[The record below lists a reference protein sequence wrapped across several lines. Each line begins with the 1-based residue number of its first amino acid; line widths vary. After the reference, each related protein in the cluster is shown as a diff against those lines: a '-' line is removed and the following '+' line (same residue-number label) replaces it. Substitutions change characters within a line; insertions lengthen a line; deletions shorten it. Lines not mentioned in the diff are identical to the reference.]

1 MTIAESF
8 KRFRKEHGLTQAQV
22 ANALG
27 VTQQAYQVYEN
38 KTVPTATVL
47 IKISNAFGV
56 STDYLLGLSDEPKPA
71 EGKLPAA
78 PIDNSELVK
87 VAEAFNELLQKV
99 IANEK
104 AAGGQ

>member
-56 STDYLLGLSDEPKPA
+56 STDYLLGLSDEPARTEP
-71 EGKLPAA
+71 PSA
-78 PIDNSELVK
+78 PVDDDITEVGRAITKAICTAVNK
-87 VAEAFNELLQKV
+87 RLQ
-99 IANEK
+99 E
-104 AAGGQ
+104 QREM